1 MRIKLYLFR
10 LILYIR
16 YRTNMNKY
24 CSYYEQAV
32 NISTNKKRVLIWL
45 IIQFFQSFTGHI
57 IAYMVS
63 F

>member
-1 MRIKLYLFR
+1 
-10 LILYIR
+10 
-16 YRTNMNKY
+16 MNKY

-32 NISTNKKRVLIWL
+32 NISTNEKRVLIWL